1 MVAVCFYFQV
11 HQPIHLRKDY
21 TFFNIGQEHCY
32 EDETTNRTRLERFSD
47 DCCLPANKMMLDL
60 IKNFGKQLK
69 LAYSISGT
77 TLEQFRRF
85 RPDVLDSFKRLAD
98 TGCVEFISGTY
109 YHSLAFLFSKSE
121 FQEQVIQH
129 RALIKDTF
137 GQTPSTFA
145 NTELIYSND
154 VARVIEHMGCTG
166 VLTEGAD
173 HLIGWRTPNFVYR
186 PVTCTKLKVL
196 ARNYRLSEE
205 MGSRALNASSGAVTL
220 SAGEFAGKAHAIA
233 GHGEIL
239 NLFMDYSFLTQRQ
252 GSRNHDFFRTLPGE
266 LLKHQEFCFKTPAEI
281 FATFGAVARLD
292 APHYVS
298 WSDSGWN
305 TSSWVGN
312 SLQNAATEYLFKLGK
327 KVLQSCDKQLIE
339 RWRRLQASDHFY
351 CMYTKAGGQSRSND
365 RLKNPYDSPYLA
377 HIVYMNILND
387 LHEQIKQ
394 ISSPVPRKRKK

>member
-11 HQPIHLRKDY
+11 HQPIRLRKDY
-21 TFFNIGQEHCY
+21 TFFNIGQDHCH
-32 EDETTNRTRLERFSD
+32 EDEAANMARLKKFSD

-60 IKNFGKQLK
+60 IKEFGKELR
-69 LAYSISGT
+69 LSYSISGT
-77 TLEQFRRF
+77 TLEQFQRY
-85 RPDVLDSFKRLAD
+85 RPDVLNSFKRLAD
-98 TGCVEFISGTY
+98 TGCVEFVGGTY
-109 YHSLAFLFSKSE
+109 HHSLAFLFSKSE

-129 RALIKDTF
+129 RALIKSIF
-137 GQTPSTFA
+137 GQPPSTFV

-154 VARVIEHMGCTG
+154 LARVIEHMGYAG

-173 HLIGWRTPNFVYR
+173 HVIGWRTPNFVYR

-196 ARNYRLSEE
+196 ARHYRLSEE
-205 MGSRALNASSGAVTL
+205 MVSRALDASLDTISL

-239 NLFMDYSFLTQRQ
+239 NLFMDYSFLAQRQ
-252 GSRNHDFFRTLPGE
+252 GSCSLDFFRALPRE
-266 LLKHQEFCFKTPAEI
+266 LLKHQEFCFRTPTEI
-281 FATFGAVARLD
+281 FAMFGAVAGLD
-292 APHYVS
+292 VPHYVS

-312 SLQNAATEYLFKLGK
+312 SLQSAATEYLFKLGK
-327 KVLQSCDKQLIE
+327 KVLQSGDKQLVE

-351 CMYTKAGGQSRSND
+351 CMCTKTGGQNRSSD
-365 RLKNPYDSPYLA
+365 RLANPYDSPYLA

-394 ISSPVPRKRKK
+394 VSSSVPRKRKR